1 MTLRISVPDVARLLA
16 ADASELVEHYA
27 NRAEKLADGLVH
39 GVGLIAAA
47 AGGLVLFSF
56 SLMRGD
62 LGLVIATAIYAICL
76 IAMLACS
83 ALYNLT
89 RPSPARRLLRRL
101 DEAAIFLMIAGSYTP
116 FTVLRF
122 EDAWETGMVAAVW
135 GVALAGVTAKLL
147 APKVPEKAWCAVY
160 LAFGWLAAAALHPM
174 LAGVPLPALVL
185 LAAGGALYTLGVLV
199 FLSPALPF
207 RRAIWHGFVVTAAAL
222 HFGAVATGVV
232 LA

>member
-1 MTLRISVPDVARLLA
+1 MSFSAPDFGRLLA

-39 GVGLIAAA
+39 AIGLVAAA
-47 AGGLVLFSF
+47 IGGLVLFSI
-56 SLMRGD
+56 SLLRGD
-62 LGLVIATAIYAICL
+62 LGLVLATAVYAVCL
-76 IAMLACS
+76 LAMLGCS

-116 FTVLRF
+116 FTVIRF

-135 GVALAGVTAKLL
+135 GVALTGVTAKLL
-147 APKVPEKAWCAVY
+147 APGVPEKVWCALY
-160 LAFGWLAAAALHPM
+160 LAFGWLAAAALWPL
-174 LAGVPLPALVL
+174 LAAVPLPALAL
-185 LAAGGALYTLGVLV
+185 LAAGGALYTLGVLF
-199 FLSPALPF
+199 FLSPTLPF